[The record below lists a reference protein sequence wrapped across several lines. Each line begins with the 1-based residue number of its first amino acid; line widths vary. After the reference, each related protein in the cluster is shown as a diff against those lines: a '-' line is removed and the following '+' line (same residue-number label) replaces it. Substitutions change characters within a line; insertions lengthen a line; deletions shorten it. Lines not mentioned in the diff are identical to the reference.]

1 MRFII
6 QDYLAQLK
14 ERDELDAILP
24 DLLSAM
30 GFQIVKLAFR
40 GEVEHGVDIA
50 AVRQEQG
57 ETVLYL
63 IMVKMG
69 DIDTKAW
76 DAGPNSVRA
85 TLNNLLDVP
94 FEDLTKPRLQQAA
107 RRALLVHN
115 GLLREN
121 ARRKLN
127 GYLQHQF
134 LPRMPFET
142 WDLGTLAAL
151 FHEYLLNE
159 RMLPKK
165 YQRLLKRTLV
175 FLNVPD
181 YDLCDFK
188 ELVQAL
194 LPDVKRL
201 RRPQRSR
208 LFGFVRV
215 VLAIMRKQCQ
225 DPPSNDL
232 TPALMAHEYALLAV
246 WGWMRRNNFFGK
258 AVMQEFAFTYAQC
271 LQVLTEWAHKI
282 APATAVPDGLALAGG
297 FERVEYPLRTFR
309 VIADLGLL
317 TSALMLLHGAQ
328 VTDEQVS
335 GSLALL
341 MNTIRNNPA
350 RHRPLLDSHSIDIFL
365 GMWPLFLAKQTDFA
379 RWWLQD
385 LLDHMAIRKRFLGRL
400 PELYNRLD
408 EVIEYEATNDRP
420 VGYVDSSS
428 LLIYMLFEFCLV
440 LGAEDLYLTYRSAFE
455 DTSFQ
460 VWYPPENVETIL
472 YTREVVEGDTEII
485 HSLPESFEDFRLDVQ
500 ARRQFDKEDYS
511 PITRGFPAIL
521 LLASK
526 HFRTPVFPFWWR
538 GLAFPDQHGATAPDG
553 LVGA

>member
-30 GFQIVKLAFR
+30 GFQIVKLAFS

-69 DIDTKAW
+69 DIDTRAW

-85 TLNNLLDVP
+85 TLNNLLDVK
-94 FEDLTKPRLQQAA
+94 FEDLTKPRLQQAT

-121 ARRKLN
+121 VRRKLN
-127 GYLQHQF
+127 GYLRHQF

-142 WDLGTLAAL
+142 WDLGTLATF

-232 TPALMAHEYALLAV
+232 SPALRAHEYALLAV
-246 WGWMRRNNFFGK
+246 WGWMWRNNFFDK
-258 AVMQEFAFTYAQC
+258 AVMQEFALTYAHY
-271 LQVLTEWAHKI
+271 LQVLIEWAERI
-282 APATAVPDGLALAGG
+282 APAAAVPDGLALAGG
-297 FERVEYPLRTFR
+297 FERVEYPLRTFG

-328 VTDEQVS
+328 VADEQLG

-385 LLDHMAIRKRFLGRL
+385 LLDHMAIRKRLLGRL

-460 VWYPPENVETIL
+460 MWYPPENVETIL

-500 ARRQFDKEDYS
+500 ARRRFDRADYS

-538 GLAFPDQHGATAPDG
+538 QLVSLNQGEPATPEGQDET
-553 LVGA
+553 